1 MAWFERLSSLDFAFL
16 NLEDRST
23 HMHVGGLALFEGPS
37 PQYDELLRLVESR
50 LSRVPRYRQRLAWV
64 PFQQGRPVWVDDS
77 HFDLEYHVR
86 HTALPAPGSEAQLLK
101 LTGRLMAQEL
111 DRNKPLWEMWLIEG
125 VGEDRSGF
133 AIFTKT
139 HHCMVDGISGM
150 DIASVLMDR
159 EPVPGT
165 PPPSTPWTPRPA
177 PSRLALLRASVT
189 QQLTHPLMAARDLAL
204 KPGSDARTL
213 LAMLAGSVKP
223 LLGLAQMG
231 KAPGSSLN
239 VPIGPHRRFCTAQLS
254 LADIKRVRAA
264 LGGTVNDVL
273 LTVVA
278 GALRKLLLSR
288 GEAVG
293 PDLRVMVPVSVRG
306 ATARGSETLGNQVTP
321 TFCVL
326 PVGEPDPRRR
336 LERVRA
342 SMKGLKESGQVMSAV
357 ALTRLSDFAPPTL
370 LTQSARLQ
378 AVTNRFFNLVVT
390 NVPGPQFPLYLLGR
404 QMLAC
409 YPAVPLAVLQTLS
422 VGLLSYNGQVGV
434 GLLGDADAAKDLPR
448 LAELIAPALTELVAC
463 AEGAAATP
471 FPSGAARAA
480 SGNA

>member
-64 PFQQGRPVWVDDS
+64 PFQQGRPVWVDEDR
-77 HFDLEYHVR
+77 FDLEYHVR
-86 HTALPAPGSEAQLLK
+86 HTALPSPGSEAQLLK
-101 LTGRLMAQEL
+101 LTGRLMAQQL

-150 DIASVLMDR
+150 DIASVLMDP
-159 EPVPGT
+159 EPVRET
-165 PPPSTPWTPRPA
+165 PPRGAPWTPRPA
-177 PSRLALLRASVT
+177 PSRLALLRASVK
-189 QQLTHPLMAARDLAL
+189 QQLTHPLEVARDLVL

-213 LAMLAGSVKP
+213 VAMLAGSVRP

-231 KAPGSSLN
+231 KAPASSLN
-239 VPIGPHRRFCTAQLS
+239 VPVGPHRRFCTAQLS

-278 GALRKLLLSR
+278 GALRGLLLAR
-288 GEAVG
+288 GEAAG
-293 PDLRVMVPVSVRG
+293 PDLRIMVPVSVRG
-306 ATARGSETLGNQVTP
+306 ASARGSETLGNQVTP
-321 TFCVL
+321 TFCAL

-357 ALTRLSDFAPPTL
+357 AITRLTDFAPPTL
-370 LTQSARLQ
+370 LIQAARLQ
-378 AVTNRFFNLVVT
+378 PVATRFFNLVVT

-409 YPAVPLAVLQTLS
+409 YPAVPLSALQTLS
-422 VGLLSYNGQVGV
+422 VGLLSYNGHVGV
-434 GLLGDADAAKDLPR
+434 GLLGDADAARDLSK
-448 LAELIAPALTELVAC
+448 LAEHMAGALTELVAC

-471 FPSGAARAA
+471 SPSGAARAA
-480 SGNA
+480 SRHA

>member
-16 NLEDRST
+16 NLEDRSA

-37 PQYDELLRLVESR
+37 PQYDELLLLVESR

-64 PFQQGRPVWVDDS
+64 PFQQGRPVWVDEEQ
-77 HFDLEYHVR
+77 FDLEYHVR
-86 HTALPAPGSEAQLLK
+86 HTALPAPGTEAQLLK
-101 LTGRLMAQEL
+101 VTGRLMAQQL
-111 DRNKPLWEMWLIEG
+111 DRSKPLWEMWLIDG
-125 VGEDRSGF
+125 VGEERSGF
-133 AIFTKT
+133 AILTKT

-150 DIASVLMDR
+150 DIASVLMDP
-159 EPVPGT
+159 EPTPET
-165 PPPSTPWTPRPA
+165 PPAIAPWTPRPA

-189 QQLTHPLMAARDLAL
+189 QQLTHPLEVARDLVL

-231 KAPGSSLN
+231 KAPSSSLN

-254 LADIKRVRAA
+254 LPDVKRVRAA

-273 LTVVA
+273 LAVVA
-278 GALRKLLLSR
+278 GALRTLLQSR

-306 ATARGSETLGNQVTP
+306 AAARGSETLGNQVIP
-321 TFCVL
+321 AFCAL

-336 LERVRA
+336 LERVRE
-342 SMKGLKESGQVMSAV
+342 SMKGLKASGQVMSAV
-357 ALTRLSDFAPPTL
+357 ALTRLTDFAPPTL
-370 LTQSARLQ
+370 LIQAARLQ
-378 AVTNRFFNLVVT
+378 TVATRYFNLVVT

-409 YPAVPLAVLQTLS
+409 YPAVPLAALQTVS

-434 GLLGDADAAKDLPR
+434 GLLGDADGARDLAS
-448 LAELIAPALTELVAC
+448 LAEHMTEALTELVAC
-463 AEGAAATP
+463 TESPASASSPAGAAH
-471 FPSGAARAA
+471 AA
-480 SGNA
+480 STKA

>member
-1 MAWFERLSSLDFAFL
+1 MSSLDFAFL
-16 NLEDRST
+16 NLEDRT
-23 HMHVGGLALFEGPS
+23 KHMHVAGLALFEGPC
-37 PQYDELLRLVESR
+37 PDYDELLRLVESR

-64 PFQQGRPVWVDDS
+64 SFQQGRPVWVDEAQ
-77 HFDLEYHVR
+77 FDLEYHVR
-86 HTALPAPGSEAQLLK
+86 HTALPAPGTEDQLLR
-101 LTGRLMAQEL
+101 LTGRLMAQQL
-111 DRNKPLWEMWLIEG
+111 DRSKPLWEMWLIEG
-125 VGEDRSGF
+125 VGQDRSRF

-150 DIASVLMDR
+150 DIGSVLMDGER
-159 EPVPGT
+159 VADPT
-165 PPPSTPWTPRPA
+165 PPGEPWRPRPA
-177 PSRLALLRASVT
+177 PSPLALLRASVRQQIT
-189 QQLTHPLMAARDLAL
+189 QPVKAARDLVL

-254 LADIKRVRAA
+254 LADIKRVRTV

-278 GALRKLLLSR
+278 GALRGLLLAR
-288 GEAVG
+288 RETVG
-293 PDLRVMVPVSVRG
+293 PDLRALVPVSVRG
-306 ATARGSETLGNQVTP
+306 ASARGSETLGNQVIP
-321 TFCVL
+321 TFCAL
-326 PVGEPDPRRR
+326 PVGEADPRRR
-336 LERVRA
+336 LERVRE

-378 AVTNRFFNLVVT
+378 AVATRFFNLVVT

-404 QMLAC
+404 QMLEC
-409 YPAVPLAVLQTLS
+409 YPAVPLAALQTLC

-434 GLLGDADAAKDLPR
+434 GLLGDADAARDLSS
-448 LAELIAPALTELVAC
+448 LAENMTEALAELVAC
-463 AEGAAATP
+463 AEGTAASPSA
-471 FPSGAARAA
+471 SGAVQAA
-480 SGNA
+480 SGDA